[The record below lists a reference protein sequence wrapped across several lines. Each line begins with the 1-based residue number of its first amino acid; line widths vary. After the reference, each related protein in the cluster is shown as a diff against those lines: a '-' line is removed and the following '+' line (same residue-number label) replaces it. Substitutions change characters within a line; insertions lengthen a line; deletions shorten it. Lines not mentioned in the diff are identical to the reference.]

1 LNTDLVGFGG
11 LQNPP
16 TALFPESAEFW
27 IFLAH
32 RCAVAADRTVVPSH
46 AQAVHRAVLALHG
59 LNFLCDDTWALLHI
73 EWIGAGPVALIP
85 QGLLISWNLYLSLRA
100 TTELKP
106 KLG

>member
-1 LNTDLVGFGG
+1 MGPSLSQQG
-11 LQNPP
+11 LCRH
-16 TALFPESAEFW
+16 LCS
-27 IFLAH
+27 
-32 RCAVAADRTVVPSH
+32 AVAADKTAVPSH

-73 EWIGAGPVALIP
+73 EWIGAGPVALVP

-100 TTELKP
+100 TTEQKP